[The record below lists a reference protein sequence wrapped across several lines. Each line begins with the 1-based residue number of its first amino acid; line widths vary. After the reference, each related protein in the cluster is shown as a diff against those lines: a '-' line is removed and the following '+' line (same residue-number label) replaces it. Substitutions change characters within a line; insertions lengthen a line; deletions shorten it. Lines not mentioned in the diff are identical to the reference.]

1 MEESSEKNRTFQ
13 KKANVKLLKNWKAGF
28 CKGVQPLPLTYIH
41 FETSVRFPL
50 PTNWENGLQYFT
62 LRRSSKID
70 PPANWSSAV
79 VLDRN
84 RCSILPYVIDWF
96 WPHLDWYV
104 VTFLYWGWKMSGWR
118 KNVHNG
124 LICRVHPPVLQY
136 CTVKKLLNI
145 WQQYACQFTARDP
158 FYDWLVTT

>member
-118 KNVHNG
+118 KKRTQWTN
-124 LICRVHPPVLQY
+124 LSSPPTSTAVLY
-136 CTVKKLLNI
+136 CQKSYWIFDNSTHVNLPLETP
-145 WQQYACQFTARDP
+145 FTTD
-158 FYDWLVTT
+158 